1 LRTLKEG
8 FFSMFKS
15 KMLTLIL
22 SALAPSFSTAFAD
35 SAKAMLKI
43 DVEVESNAAA
53 APELVG
59 CFDRALK
66 KIEGVEMTKESPD
79 IVIHCSFEPVKLES
93 GTLLGYVIGAAFTS
107 SMSLRLP
114 PGFSGLNSAQAA
126 RMIARTKGD
135 EIYCAMTTSVV
146 GPTPE
151 AVEREVK
158 RIVESADGEIFQA
171 EREQLQMTGAWP
183 NSNAQAQGSSK
194 N

>member
-1 LRTLKEG
+1 
-8 FFSMFKS
+8 
-15 KMLTLIL
+15 
-22 SALAPSFSTAFAD
+22 
-35 SAKAMLKI
+35 MLKV
-43 DVEVESNAAA
+43 DVEVESNAVA
-53 APELVG
+53 APELAG

-66 KIEGVEMTKESPD
+66 KIEGVEMTKENPD
-79 IVIHCSFEPVKLES
+79 IVIHCSLEPVKLES
-93 GTLLGYVIGAAFTS
+93 GTLLGYVICAAFTS
-107 SMSLRLP
+107 SMSLP
-114 PGFSGLNSAQAA
+114 PSFSQLNSAQAA

-183 NSNAQAQGSSK
+183 NWSAQAQDSSK